1 MKKRIL
7 QVKFM
12 IVNNS
17 PPSSDSEDDSVSD
30 SLKELKE
37 NARHL
42 DAMSKK
48 LDVYIADLY
57 HRIKVEDI
65 DWMKEPMRPRPH
77 IQKWCALH
85 GLPATPTIDEFTEK
99 CFEAAKSMDLD
110 SRVITFHKDD
120 AAVLWGGR
128 RRLDVFDV
136 VQRIPTLFE

>member
-1 MKKRIL
+1 MKKRVL

-37 NARHL
+37 NARYL

-57 HRIKVEDI
+57 HRIRVEDI
-65 DWMKEPMRPRPH
+65 DWMQEPLRPRPH

-99 CFEAAKSMDLD
+99 CFGAAKSIDID

>member
-1 MKKRIL
+1 MKKRVL

-99 CFEAAKSMDLD
+99 CFAAAKSMDLD

-120 AAVLWGGR
+120 AALLWGGR

>member
-1 MKKRIL
+1 MKKRVL

-37 NARHL
+37 NARYL

-65 DWMKEPMRPRPH
+65 DWMHEPMRPRPH

-85 GLPATPTIDEFTEK
+85 GLPETPTIDEFIEK
-99 CFEAAKSMDLD
+99 CFGAAKSIDLD